1 MINYHSSLATAFSV
15 HIVLVISIATSQLKG
30 VIMHKSYQPI
40 LPSTNKLLK
49 KRWDETYYNEHRRL
63 VKTAKPMVD
72 TTAPRQHPH
81 VTSKQK
87 KEQVS
92 YPIYL

>member
-1 MINYHSSLATAFSV
+1 MNIEDWLV
-15 HIVLVISIATSQLKG
+15 HCYSIAQ
-30 VIMHKSYQPI
+30 I
-40 LPSTNKLLK
+40 TNTM
-49 KRWDETYYNEHRRL
+49 WPPVQ